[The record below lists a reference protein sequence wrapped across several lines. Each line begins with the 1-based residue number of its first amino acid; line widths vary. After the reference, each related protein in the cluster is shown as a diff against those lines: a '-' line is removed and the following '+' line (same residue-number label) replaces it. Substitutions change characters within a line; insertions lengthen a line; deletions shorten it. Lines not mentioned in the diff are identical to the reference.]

1 MYFGIAILCIAYILS
16 QFFRSFLAVL
26 SSVLANDIGAQPDD
40 LAYALG
46 LLFLVFAVMQIP
58 VGWGLDRFGP
68 RIVSSALL
76 LIGGG
81 GGAFLFASAQNPS
94 HINLSMALLGVGCSP
109 ILMASY
115 YIFARNYSPKIF
127 ATLAATFLGIG
138 SLGTLIGASPLTYF
152 VGILGWRDAVELI
165 GIFTIFISLFL
176 LFTVKNPDIKYETTV
191 SSGGFWSILK
201 SKDILLIAPIAI
213 ICYAPVAGLRGIWL
227 GPYFEKKFEA
237 SIDEIGT
244 IGLIMSLGM
253 IFGTFFYGPLDRIF
267 KTRKWIV
274 LIGNFICL
282 LSLAALSFLPELSYN
297 FAIISFALIGFFGMS
312 FPVVVAHGRSFVPI
326 ELSGRG
332 VTLMNLFAI
341 GGVGVLQALSG
352 LVFERTGDFGAVFSV
367 YFILIL
373 IGLVVYF
380 WSKDNTS

>member
-1 MYFGIAILCIAYILS
+1 MQVGIIVLCVAYVLS

-46 LLFLVFAVMQIP
+46 LLFIVFAVMQIP
-58 VGWGLDRFGP
+58 VGWALDRFGP
-68 RIVSSALL
+68 RIVSSVLL

-81 GGAFLFASAQNPS
+81 GGALLFASAQNPS

-115 YIFARNYSPKIF
+115 YIFARNYSPQIF

-152 VGILGWRDAVELI
+152 VGILGWREAVELI
-165 GIFTIFISLFL
+165 GIFTLLISAFL
-176 LFTVKNPDIKYETTV
+176 LFTVKNPVKKNGNSV
-191 SSGGFWSILK
+191 SASGFWSILK
-201 SKDILLIAPIAI
+201 SRDILLIAPIAI

-227 GPYFEKKFEA
+227 GPYFEQKFEA

-253 IFGTFFYGPLDRIF
+253 ILGTFFYGPLDRIF

-274 LIGNFICL
+274 LFGNSICL
-282 LSLAALSFLPELSYN
+282 LSVAFLSFLPEVSYN
-297 FAIISFALIGFFGMS
+297 FAIVSFTVIGFFGMS

-341 GGVGVLQALSG
+341 GGVGILQTVS
-352 LVFERTGDFGAVFSV
+352 GAVFDWAGDFESV
-367 YFILIL
+367 FSMYFILIL
-373 IGLVVYF
+373 IGLAVYL

>member
-1 MYFGIAILCIAYILS
+1 MAYVLS

-46 LLFLVFAVMQIP
+46 LLFIVFAVMQIP
-58 VGWGLDRFGP
+58 VGWALDRFGP
-68 RIVSSALL
+68 RIVSSVLL

-152 VGILGWRDAVELI
+152 VGILGWREAVELI
-165 GIFTIFISLFL
+165 GIFTILISVFL
-176 LFTVKNPDIKYETTV
+176 ILTVKNPVKKNRNPEST
-191 SSGGFWSILK
+191 GGFWSIIK

-237 SIDEIGT
+237 SVDEIGA
-244 IGLIMSLGM
+244 IGLIMSFGM
-253 IFGTFFYGPLDRIF
+253 ILGTFFYGPLDRIF
-267 KTRKWIV
+267 KTRKWII
-274 LIGNFICL
+274 LIGNGICL
-282 LSLAALSFLPELSYN
+282 LAVAALSFLPGLSYN
-297 FAIISFALIGFFGMS
+297 FSIISFTVIGFFGMS
-312 FPVVVAHGRSFVPI
+312 FPVVLAHGRSFVPI
-326 ELSGRG
+326 DLSGRG

-341 GGVGVLQALSG
+341 GGVGVLQIVSG
-352 LVFERTGDFGAVFSV
+352 LIFERTNDFGSVFSM

-373 IGLVVYF
+373 IGLIVYF
-380 WSKDNTS
+380 WSKDSTS

>member
-1 MYFGIAILCIAYILS
+1 MAYILS

-46 LLFLVFAVMQIP
+46 LLFIVFAVMQIP
-58 VGWGLDRFGP
+58 VGWALDRFGP
-68 RIVSSALL
+68 RIVSSVLL
-76 LIGGG
+76 LVGGG

-138 SLGTLIGASPLTYF
+138 SSGTLIGSSPLTYF
-152 VGILGWRDAVELI
+152 VGILGWREAVELI
-165 GIFTIFISLFL
+165 GIFTIIISAFL
-176 LFTVKNPDIKYETTV
+176 LFTVKNPVKKNV
-191 SSGGFWSILK
+191 NSASVGGFWSILK
-201 SKDILLIAPIAI
+201 SRDILLIAPIAI

-227 GPYFEKKFEA
+227 GPYFKQKFEA

-253 IFGTFFYGPLDRIF
+253 ILGTFFYGPLDRIF
-267 KTRKWIV
+267 KTRKRIV
-274 LIGNFICL
+274 LVGNSICL
-282 LSLAALSFLPELSYN
+282 LSAAFLSFLPEISYP
-297 FAIISFALIGFFGMS
+297 FAIVCFTVIGFFGMT
-312 FPVVVAHGRSFVPI
+312 FPVIVAHGRSFVPI

-341 GGVGVLQALSG
+341 GGVGILQTVSG
-352 LVFERTGDFGAVFSV
+352 AVFDWAGDFESVFSV

-373 IGLVVYF
+373 IGLAVYLR
-380 WSKDNTS
+380 SKDNLS

>member
-1 MYFGIAILCIAYILS
+1 MQFGIVVLCIAYVLS

-46 LLFLVFAVMQIP
+46 LLFIVFAVMQIP

-68 RIVSSALL
+68 RIVSSILL

-152 VGILGWRDAVELI
+152 VGILGWREAVELI
-165 GIFTIFISLFL
+165 GIFTILISAFL
-176 LFTVKNPDIKYETTV
+176 LFTVKNPVKKNGTSV
-191 SSGGFWSILK
+191 SAGGFWSLLK
-201 SKDILLIAPIAI
+201 SRDIMLIAPIAI

-227 GPYFEKKFEA
+227 GPFFEKKFEA
-237 SIDEIGT
+237 SVDEIGT
-244 IGLIMSLGM
+244 IGLIMSFGM
-253 IFGTFFYGPLDRIF
+253 ILGTFFYGPLDRIF

-274 LIGNFICL
+274 LIGNGICL
-282 LSLAALSFLPELSYN
+282 LSVAALSFLPELSYTL
-297 FAIISFALIGFFGMS
+297 AIVSFTVIGFFGMS

-341 GGVGVLQALSG
+341 GGVGVLQTVTG
-352 LVFERTGDFGAVFSV
+352 LIFERTDDFGSVFSM

-373 IGLVVYF
+373 IGLVVYL
-380 WSKDNTS
+380 WSNDNTS

>member
-1 MYFGIAILCIAYILS
+1 M
-16 QFFRSFLAVL
+16 
-26 SSVLANDIGAQPDD
+26 LANDIGAQPDD

-46 LLFLVFAVMQIP
+46 LLFFVFAVMQIP

-68 RIVSSALL
+68 RIVSSVLL

-81 GGAFLFASAQNPS
+81 GGAFLFASAQNPG

-152 VGILGWRDAVELI
+152 VGILGWRDAVEI
-165 GIFTIFISLFL
+165 IAIFTIFISLFL
-176 LFTVKNPDIKYETTV
+176 LFTVKNPDIKYESTV

-282 LSLAALSFLPELSYN
+282 LSVAALSFLPEVSYN

-312 FPVVVAHGRSFVPI
+312 FPVVVAHGRSFVPM

-352 LVFERTGDFGAVFSV
+352 LVFERTGDFRAVFSV

>member
-1 MYFGIAILCIAYILS
+1 MYVGIAILCIAYILS

-68 RIVSSALL
+68 RIVSSVLL

-176 LFTVKNPDIKYETTV
+176 LFTVKNPDIKFESSV

-282 LSLAALSFLPELSYN
+282 LSVAALSFLPELSYN

-312 FPVVVAHGRSFVPI
+312 FPVVVAHGRSFVPM

>member
-1 MYFGIAILCIAYILS
+1 MYVGIAVLCIAYILS

-46 LLFLVFAVMQIP
+46 LLFFVFAVMQIP
-58 VGWGLDRFGP
+58 VGWGLDHFGP
-68 RIVSSALL
+68 RIVSSVLL

-109 ILMASY
+109 VLMASY
-115 YIFARNYSPKIF
+115 YIFARTYSPKVF

-152 VGILGWRDAVELI
+152 VGLVGWREAVEVI
-165 GIFTIFISLFL
+165 GLFTILISVLL
-176 LFTVKNPDIKYETTV
+176 LFTVKNPVLKNDAPL
-191 SSGGFWSILK
+191 SAGGFWSIIK

-237 SIDEIGT
+237 SIDEI
-244 IGLIMSLGM
+244 
-253 IFGTFFYGPLDRIF
+253 
-267 KTRKWIV
+267 
-274 LIGNFICL
+274 
-282 LSLAALSFLPELSYN
+282 LSL
-297 FAIISFALIGFFGMS
+297 IHI
-312 FPVVVAHGRSFVPI
+312 
-326 ELSGRG
+326 
-332 VTLMNLFAI
+332 
-341 GGVGVLQALSG
+341 
-352 LVFERTGDFGAVFSV
+352 
-367 YFILIL
+367 
-373 IGLVVYF
+373 
-380 WSKDNTS
+380 

>member
-1 MYFGIAILCIAYILS
+1 MYVGIAILCIAYILS

-46 LLFLVFAVMQIP
+46 ILFLVFAVMQIP

-68 RIVSSALL
+68 RIVSSVLL

-176 LFTVKNPDIKYETTV
+176 LFTVKNPDIKYESTV

-282 LSLAALSFLPELSYN
+282 LSVAVLSFLPELSYN

-312 FPVVVAHGRSFVPI
+312 FPVVVAHGRSFVPM

>member
-1 MYFGIAILCIAYILS
+1 MYVGIAILCIAYILS

-26 SSVLANDIGAQPDD
+26 SSLLASDIGAQPDD

-46 LLFLVFAVMQIP
+46 LLFLVFAIMQIP

-68 RIVSSALL
+68 RIVSSVLL

-115 YIFARNYSPKIF
+115 YIFARNYSPNIF

-138 SLGTLIGASPLTYF
+138 SLGTLLGTSPLTYF
-152 VGILGWRDAVELI
+152 VGIFGWREAVELI
-165 GIFTIFISLFL
+165 GVFTIFISLFL
-176 LFTVKNPDIKYETTV
+176 LFTVKNPDVKYERTV
-191 SSGGFWSILK
+191 SSGGFGSILK

-274 LIGNFICL
+274 LIGNFVCL
-282 LSLAALSFLPELSYN
+282 LSVAALSFLPELSYN
-297 FAIISFALIGFFGMS
+297 FAIVSFALVGFFGVS

-341 GGVGVLQALSG
+341 GGVGVFQALSG
-352 LVFERTGDFGAVFSV
+352 LVFEWTGDFGAVFSM
-367 YFILIL
+367 YFISIL
-373 IGLVVYF
+373 IGLTVYF

>member
-1 MYFGIAILCIAYILS
+1 MQFGIVVLCIAYVLS

-46 LLFLVFAVMQIP
+46 LLFIVFAVMQIP

-68 RIVSSALL
+68 RIVSSILL

-152 VGILGWRDAVELI
+152 VGILGWREAVELI
-165 GIFTIFISLFL
+165 GIFTILISAFL
-176 LFTVKNPDIKYETTV
+176 LFTVKNPVKKNGTSV
-191 SSGGFWSILK
+191 SAGGFWSILK
-201 SKDILLIAPIAI
+201 SRDILLIAPIAI

-227 GPYFEKKFEA
+227 GPFFEKKFEA
-237 SIDEIGT
+237 SVDEIGT
-244 IGLIMSLGM
+244 IGLIMSFGM
-253 IFGTFFYGPLDRIF
+253 ILGTFFYGPLDRIF

-274 LIGNFICL
+274 LIGNGICL
-282 LSLAALSFLPELSYN
+282 LSVAALSFLPELSYTL
-297 FAIISFALIGFFGMS
+297 AIVSFTVIGFFGMS

-341 GGVGVLQALSG
+341 GGVGVLQTVTG
-352 LVFERTGDFGAVFSV
+352 LIFERTDDFGSVFSM

-373 IGLVVYF
+373 IGLVVYL

>member
-1 MYFGIAILCIAYILS
+1 MQFGIVVLCIAYVLS

-46 LLFLVFAVMQIP
+46 LLFIVFAVMQIP

-68 RIVSSALL
+68 RIVSSILL

-115 YIFARNYSPKIF
+115 YIFVRNYSPKIF

-152 VGILGWRDAVELI
+152 VGILGWREAVELI
-165 GIFTIFISLFL
+165 GIFTILISAFL
-176 LFTVKNPDIKYETTV
+176 LFTVKNPVKKNGTSV
-191 SSGGFWSILK
+191 SAGGFWSILK
-201 SKDILLIAPIAI
+201 SRDILLIAPIAI

-227 GPYFEKKFEA
+227 GPFFEKKFEA
-237 SIDEIGT
+237 SVDEIGT
-244 IGLIMSLGM
+244 IGLIMSFGM
-253 IFGTFFYGPLDRIF
+253 ILGTFFYGPLDRIF

-274 LIGNFICL
+274 LIGNGICL
-282 LSLAALSFLPELSYN
+282 LSVAALSFLPELSYTL
-297 FAIISFALIGFFGMS
+297 AIVSFTVIGFFGMS

-341 GGVGVLQALSG
+341 GGVGVLQTVTG
-352 LVFERTGDFGAVFSV
+352 LIFERTEDFGSVFSM

-373 IGLVVYF
+373 IGLVVYL
-380 WSKDNTS
+380 WSNDNTS

>member
-1 MYFGIAILCIAYILS
+1 MQVGIIVLCVAYVLS

-26 SSVLANDIGAQPDD
+26 SSVLANDIGVQPDD

-46 LLFLVFAVMQIP
+46 LLFIVFAVMQIP
-58 VGWGLDRFGP
+58 VGWALDRFGP
-68 RIVSSALL
+68 RIVSSVLL

-115 YIFARNYSPKIF
+115 YIFARNYSPTIF

-138 SLGTLIGASPLTYF
+138 SFGTLIGASPLIYF
-152 VGILGWRDAVELI
+152 VGILGWREAVELI
-165 GIFTIFISLFL
+165 GIFTIIISAFL
-176 LFTVKNPDIKYETTV
+176 LFTVKNPAKKNGKSTPA
-191 SSGGFWSILK
+191 GGFWSILK
-201 SKDILLIAPIAI
+201 SRDILLIAPIAI

-227 GPYFEKKFEA
+227 GPYFEQKFEA

-253 IFGTFFYGPLDRIF
+253 ILGTFFYGPLDRIF

-274 LIGNFICL
+274 LFGNSVCL
-282 LSLAALSFLPELSYN
+282 LSLASLSFLPELSYN
-297 FAIISFALIGFFGMS
+297 FAIVSFTIIGFFGMS

-341 GGVGVLQALSG
+341 GGVGILQTVS
-352 LVFERTGDFGAVFSV
+352 GAVFDLAGDFESV
-367 YFILIL
+367 FSMYFILIL
-373 IGLVVYF
+373 IGLAVYL

>member
-1 MYFGIAILCIAYILS
+1 MYVGIAILCIAYILS

-46 LLFLVFAVMQIP
+46 LLFFVFAVMQIP

-68 RIVSSALL
+68 RIVSSVLL

-152 VGILGWRDAVELI
+152 VGILGWRDAVEI
-165 GIFTIFISLFL
+165 IAIFTIFISLFL
-176 LFTVKNPDIKYETTV
+176 LFTVKNPDIKYESTV

-282 LSLAALSFLPELSYN
+282 LSVAALSFLPEVSYN

-312 FPVVVAHGRSFVPI
+312 FPVVVAHGRSFVPM

>member
-1 MYFGIAILCIAYILS
+1 MYVGIAILCIAYILS

-46 LLFLVFAVMQIP
+46 LLFFVFAVMQIP

-68 RIVSSALL
+68 RIVSSVLL

-81 GGAFLFASAQNPS
+81 GGAFLFASAQNPG

-152 VGILGWRDAVELI
+152 VGILGWRDAVEI
-165 GIFTIFISLFL
+165 IAIFTIFISLFL
-176 LFTVKNPDIKYETTV
+176 LFTVKNPDIKYESTV

-282 LSLAALSFLPELSYN
+282 LSVAALSFLPEVSYT

-312 FPVVVAHGRSFVPI
+312 FPVVVAHGRSFVPM

>member
-1 MYFGIAILCIAYILS
+1 LYVGIAILCVAYILS

-68 RIVSSALL
+68 RIVSSVLL

-176 LFTVKNPDIKYETTV
+176 LFTVKNPDIKYESTV

-282 LSLAALSFLPELSYN
+282 LSVAALSFLPELSYN

-312 FPVVVAHGRSFVPI
+312 FPVVVAHGRSFVPM

-373 IGLVVYF
+373 IGLAVYF

>member
-1 MYFGIAILCIAYILS
+1 MQFGIVVLCIAYVLS

-46 LLFLVFAVMQIP
+46 LLFIVFAVMQIP

-68 RIVSSALL
+68 RIVSSILL

-115 YIFARNYSPKIF
+115 YIFVRNYSPKIF

-152 VGILGWRDAVELI
+152 VGILGWREAVELI
-165 GIFTIFISLFL
+165 GIFTILISVFL
-176 LFTVKNPDIKYETTV
+176 LFTVKNPVKKNGTSV
-191 SSGGFWSILK
+191 SAGGFWSILK
-201 SKDILLIAPIAI
+201 SRDILLIAPIAI

-227 GPYFEKKFEA
+227 GPFFEKKFEA
-237 SIDEIGT
+237 SVDEIGT
-244 IGLIMSLGM
+244 IGLIMSFGM
-253 IFGTFFYGPLDRIF
+253 ILGTFFYGPLDRIF

-274 LIGNFICL
+274 LIGNGICL
-282 LSLAALSFLPELSYN
+282 LSVAALSFLPELSYTL
-297 FAIISFALIGFFGMS
+297 AIVSFTVIGFFGMS

-341 GGVGVLQALSG
+341 GGVGVLQTVTG
-352 LVFERTGDFGAVFSV
+352 LIFERTDDFGSVFSM

-373 IGLVVYF
+373 IGLVVYL
-380 WSKDNTS
+380 WSNDNTS

>member
-1 MYFGIAILCIAYILS
+1 LYVGIAILCIAYILS

-68 RIVSSALL
+68 RIVSSILL

-81 GGAFLFASAQNPS
+81 GGAFLFASAQNSS

-152 VGILGWRDAVELI
+152 VGILGWRETVELI

-176 LFTVKNPDIKYETTV
+176 LFTVKNPDIKYEGSI

-201 SKDILLIAPIAI
+201 SRDILLIAPIAI

-237 SIDEIGT
+237 SIDEVGT

-282 LSLAALSFLPELSYN
+282 LSVAALSFLPELSYN

-312 FPVVVAHGRSFVPI
+312 FPVVVAHGRSFVPM

>member
-26 SSVLANDIGAQPDD
+26 SSVLAYDLGAQPDD

-46 LLFLVFAVMQIP
+46 LLFFVFAVMQIP

-109 ILMASY
+109 ILMATY

-176 LFTVKNPDIKYETTV
+176 LFTVKNPDIKYESTV

-282 LSLAALSFLPELSYN
+282 LSVAALSFLPELSYN

-312 FPVVVAHGRSFVPI
+312 FPVVVAHGRSFVPM

>member
-1 MYFGIAILCIAYILS
+1 MYVGIAFLCIAYILS

-46 LLFLVFAVMQIP
+46 LLFLVFAIMQIP

-68 RIVSSALL
+68 RIVSSVLL

-176 LFTVKNPDIKYETTV
+176 LFTVKNPDIKYESTV

-282 LSLAALSFLPELSYN
+282 LSVAALSFLPELSYN
-297 FAIISFALIGFFGMS
+297 FAIISFVLIGFFGMS
-312 FPVVVAHGRSFVPI
+312 FPVVVAHGRSFVPM

>member
-1 MYFGIAILCIAYILS
+1 MYVGIAILCIAYILS

-46 LLFLVFAVMQIP
+46 LLFFVFAVMQIP

-68 RIVSSALL
+68 RIVSSVLL

-81 GGAFLFASAQNPS
+81 GGAFLFASAQNPG

-152 VGILGWRDAVELI
+152 VGILGWCDAVEI
-165 GIFTIFISLFL
+165 IAIFTIFISLFL
-176 LFTVKNPDIKYETTV
+176 LFTVKNPDIKYESTV

-282 LSLAALSFLPELSYN
+282 LSVAALSFLPEVSYN

-312 FPVVVAHGRSFVPI
+312 FPVVVAHGRSFVPM

>member
-1 MYFGIAILCIAYILS
+1 MYVGIAILCIAYILS

-68 RIVSSALL
+68 RIVSSVLL

-176 LFTVKNPDIKYETTV
+176 LFTVKNPDIKYESSV

-282 LSLAALSFLPELSYN
+282 LSVAALSFLPELSYN

-352 LVFERTGDFGAVFSV
+352 LVFEQTGDFGAVFSV

>member
-68 RIVSSALL
+68 RIVSSVLL

-176 LFTVKNPDIKYETTV
+176 LFTVKNPDIKYESSV

-201 SKDILLIAPIAI
+201 SKDILLIAPIAL

-282 LSLAALSFLPELSYN
+282 LSVAALSFLPELSYN

-312 FPVVVAHGRSFVPI
+312 FPVVVAHGRSFVPM

>member
-26 SSVLANDIGAQPDD
+26 SSVLAYDLGAQPDD

-46 LLFLVFAVMQIP
+46 LLFFVFAVMQIP

-68 RIVSSALL
+68 RIVSSVLL

-176 LFTVKNPDIKYETTV
+176 LFTVKNPDIKYESTV

-282 LSLAALSFLPELSYN
+282 LSVAALSFLPELSYN

>member
-1 MYFGIAILCIAYILS
+1 MYAGIAILCIAYILS

-26 SSVLANDIGAQPDD
+26 SSLLANDIGAQPDD

-46 LLFLVFAVMQIP
+46 LLFLVFAIMQIP

-68 RIVSSALL
+68 RIVSSVLL

-165 GIFTIFISLFL
+165 GILTIFVSLFL
-176 LFTVKNPDIKYETTV
+176 LFTVKNPDIKYESTV

-282 LSLAALSFLPELSYN
+282 LSVAALSFLPELSYN
-297 FAIISFALIGFFGMS
+297 FAIVSFALVGFFGVS

-341 GGVGVLQALSG
+341 GGVGVFQALSG
-352 LVFERTGDFGAVFSV
+352 LVFEWTGDFGAVFSM
-367 YFILIL
+367 YFISIL
-373 IGLVVYF
+373 IGLTVYF
-380 WSKDNTS
+380 WSKDNTC

>member
-1 MYFGIAILCIAYILS
+1 MYVGIATLCIAYILS

-68 RIVSSALL
+68 RIVSSILL

-81 GGAFLFASAQNPS
+81 GGAFLFASAQNSS

-152 VGILGWRDAVELI
+152 VDILGWRDAVELI

-176 LFTVKNPDIKYETTV
+176 LLTVKNPDIKYESSI
-191 SSGGFWSILK
+191 SSGGFWSILR

-282 LSLAALSFLPELSYN
+282 LSVAALSFLPEVSYN

-312 FPVVVAHGRSFVPI
+312 FPVVVAHGRSFVPM

>member
-1 MYFGIAILCIAYILS
+1 MYVGIAILCIAYILS

-68 RIVSSALL
+68 RIVSSFLL

-176 LFTVKNPDIKYETTV
+176 LFTVKNPDIKFESSV

-282 LSLAALSFLPELSYN
+282 LSVAALSFLPEVSYN

-312 FPVVVAHGRSFVPI
+312 FPVVVAHGRSFVPM

>member
-1 MYFGIAILCIAYILS
+1 MYVGIAILCIAYILS

-68 RIVSSALL
+68 RIVSSVLL

-81 GGAFLFASAQNPS
+81 GGAFLFASAQNPG

-176 LFTVKNPDIKYETTV
+176 LFTVKNPDIKYESTV

-282 LSLAALSFLPELSYN
+282 LSVAALSFLPEVSYN

-312 FPVVVAHGRSFVPI
+312 FPVVVAHGRSFVPM

>member
-1 MYFGIAILCIAYILS
+1 MYVGIAILCIAYILS

-46 LLFLVFAVMQIP
+46 LLFFVFAVMQIP
-58 VGWGLDRFGP
+58 VGWGLDRLGP
-68 RIVSSALL
+68 RIVSSVLL

-81 GGAFLFASAQNPS
+81 GGAFLFASAQNPG

-152 VGILGWRDAVELI
+152 VGILGWRDAVEI
-165 GIFTIFISLFL
+165 IAIFTIFISLFL
-176 LFTVKNPDIKYETTV
+176 LFTVKNPDIKYESTV

-282 LSLAALSFLPELSYN
+282 LSVAALSFLPEVSYN

-312 FPVVVAHGRSFVPI
+312 FPVVVAHGRSFVPM

>member
-68 RIVSSALL
+68 RIVSSVLL

-152 VGILGWRDAVELI
+152 VGILGWREAVELI

-176 LFTVKNPDIKYETTV
+176 LFTVKNPDIKYE
-191 SSGGFWSILK
+191 SSVLAGGFWSILK
-201 SKDILLIAPIAI
+201 SKDIWLIAPIAI
-213 ICYAPVAGLRGIWL
+213 TCYAPVAGLRGIWL
-227 GPYFEKKFEA
+227 GPYFEENFAA

-282 LSLAALSFLPELSYN
+282 LSVAALSFLPELSYN
-297 FAIISFALIGFFGMS
+297 FAIISFALVGFFGMS
-312 FPVVVAHGRSFVPI
+312 FPVVVAHGRSFVPM

-373 IGLVVYF
+373 IGLAVYF

>member
-1 MYFGIAILCIAYILS
+1 MYVGIAVLCIAYILS

-46 LLFLVFAVMQIP
+46 LLFSVFAMMQIP

-68 RIVSSALL
+68 RIVSSVLL

-115 YIFARNYSPKIF
+115 YIFARTYSPKVF

-152 VGILGWRDAVELI
+152 VGLVGWREAVEVI
-165 GIFTIFISLFL
+165 GLFTILVSVLL
-176 LFTVKNPDIKYETTV
+176 LFTVGNPDLKNDDYL
-191 SSGGFWSILK
+191 SAGGFWSILK

-227 GPYFEKKFEA
+227 GPYFEEKFEA
-237 SIDEIGT
+237 SVDEIGT

-253 IFGTFFYGPLDRIF
+253 IFGTFLYGPLDRIF

-274 LIGNFICL
+274 FTGNFICL
-282 LSLAALSFLPELSYN
+282 LCVCLLY
-297 FAIISFALIGFFGMS
+297 
-312 FPVVVAHGRSFVPI
+312 
-326 ELSGRG
+326 
-332 VTLMNLFAI
+332 
-341 GGVGVLQALSG
+341 
-352 LVFERTGDFGAVFSV
+352 
-367 YFILIL
+367 
-373 IGLVVYF
+373 
-380 WSKDNTS
+380 TSPSPRDRQKYRMPSSA

>member
-1 MYFGIAILCIAYILS
+1 MYFGIAILGIAYILS

-68 RIVSSALL
+68 RIVSSILL

-176 LFTVKNPDIKYETTV
+176 LFTVKNPDIKYE
-191 SSGGFWSILK
+191 SSESSDGFWSILK

-282 LSLAALSFLPELSYN
+282 LSVAALSFLPEVSYN

-312 FPVVVAHGRSFVPI
+312 FPVVVAHGRSFVPM

-341 GGVGVLQALSG
+341 GGVGVLQALCG